1 MVWFLMN
8 LGCIARATPTEKKW
22 ETRTSNLRQNQ
33 KHTSSLLPFSHAISI
48 NTVSHPL
55 TVSFSFSLSLSLS
68 QSPFSLHH
76 VHTPSKRSHKV
87 VIFFHPILELK
98 LKKFSIWR
106 ETKKIR
112 FCEYEVVPSL
122 ISFFFFFYLN

>member
-33 KHTSSLLPFSHAISI
+33 KHTSSLLPFSNAISI

-68 QSPFSLHH
+68 LSLNHRFLCIMFTPHQKGHTKLWFFSTPFLNWSLKSFPFD
-76 VHTPSKRSHKV
+76 VKPKKLDFVNTRLSLP
-87 VIFFHPILELK
+87 LLK
-98 LKKFSIWR
+98 I
-106 ETKKIR
+106 
-112 FCEYEVVPSL
+112 
-122 ISFFFFFYLN
+122 YLV